1 MVAADSTNID
11 ISIRSVPL
19 VDRQQNK
26 TFENAPGIGNRIH
39 QAIVD
44 HIPPLRIILFFLLQY
59 SKYRGSAF
67 SYSIFSKFSVQ
78 IRLGN
83 ISTVAC
89 NFDQQS
95 DLIDHIFVII
105 DRKSTRLNSSHVAI
119 SYV

>member
-11 ISIRSVPL
+11 ISIRSVQL

-67 SYSIFSKFSVQ
+67 SYSIFSKFSELIQ
-78 IRLGN
+78 LGN
-83 ISTVAC
+83 ISYITYI
-89 NFDQQS
+89 FDLRNIPTDQ
-95 DLIDHIFVII
+95 LLFI
-105 DRKSTRLNSSHVAI
+105 LL
-119 SYV
+119 